1 MKRFYN
7 NTMNSLAF
15 KNALRVF
22 ALLCVLLGFSSS
34 AWGANKY
41 LVYNSQGGDDYRNN
55 TTIVSATATD
65 DKGPFVWNLT
75 VEPDKAYYLYFSTQ
89 NSTNGMYASTYTA
102 AVTAEGGVYDTGN
115 QDWSQKRTVYF
126 KSPKKDVTVT
136 ASFPGNN
143 SIVVT
148 ISVGAEN
155 PKCVLYFDNTVGWSE
170 VHAYHSIYWDDTSD
184 GYDAGAGANGKPYA
198 KMEPTGCGTIWKAV
212 FEEEI
217 SGHIA
222 FTSDNESHYDNF
234 YNTQD
239 GIFCSSS
246 NVNWTQAK
254 PLYKPSK
261 NSPQYKEGV
270 PYYFNGSWAAYND
283 ASTATQIVLDL
294 REFPSWYKE
303 STPMFKAVLYN
314 KNGDEVKT
322 LDLEACPYTEGIYV
336 SEENQDFST
345 CESVRIKRIN
355 SNNENDVW
363 NQTSKIPLSCDNN
376 CVEITGWTSGHLTK
390 YTGECSHLT
399 SVLLLSKEADVTSG
413 DNPTATL
420 YGYLKLT
427 DCPQDAIVEYGFY
440 YCASPGCIP
449 TANSVE
455 LPATGSGQEG
465 IDRGT
470 HFQATLNMQN
480 GVTYGYR
487 AYAKIDG
494 IVRLSNEIRYLGVS
508 ECKEQE
514 AGKGTIH
521 VTVDGAQYGTGW
533 ADNCNLVYGTLQLAL
548 DNLVSHPT
556 QEYIVNGNLQQP
568 IEITVYQLNDKGTY
582 TGKTKTV
589 SGGTGGGT
597 RILNVNVIENINK
610 DNKHSSYNANNK
622 LVIKAAEGHNP
633 RIQHLLIRSSRNIE
647 IDGLNITSNPKN
659 NGETEDTALEID
671 AGKCSDWAG
680 VKYEFE
686 AANITIKNSMIGSNG
701 FTGVHATGCSGIN
714 FENNIFNLI
723 VNVPADKNNE
733 EYKNIVGWGASVK
746 FFACKNIKFVRN
758 NFMGAHPTL
767 IWLQQSSNALFY
779 NNVFWNTNEFDGK
792 CVAVRLCNQWKHE
805 GNLANNIAF
814 FYNTFYLADNDA
826 NKQNYDFLQFDDNP
840 GAIEKSTIYFQYN
853 NCYSYDKDI
862 PGRASSSSSFG
873 NGHYCP
879 NNFWSKKA
887 DAKFDIKDCGDDT
900 KNINVSNYV
909 CETSASG
916 PASLIIKQPADQD
929 DAGLKVGDPLD
940 LTDIQTAVGTTIPFT
955 ANDLTDDRY
964 NDGIRTGQK
973 WTLGAYEQSASNAVE
988 TIYWIGAVD
997 KHWDNRNNWVRK
1009 DETGQARRL
1018 TCVDNLSRNLKIV
1031 IPQEN
1036 STKYPISTTGK
1047 YFYPE
1052 IPASFDAD
1060 EREKATVG
1068 LVSNNKGIP
1077 ANEQVSAGVGYNGD
1091 PERYADNI
1099 ELEYGAALKGVER
1112 LNSGK
1117 LYNSATTNLTVNRS
1131 EWTLVGMVVKPADG
1145 NGYRNVI
1152 SNDYFLNY
1160 EPLVYMHQAEI
1171 VQEGEYVS
1179 TKWGTSFKDLDKVVT
1194 PTTVYAIN
1202 LPDQY
1207 GKFYQPARKYYT
1219 GKGGGPNQP
1228 ENTGDGV
1235 KPKTFTPFTG
1245 RFVNDDALPNYTGL
1259 QPKQAVLLNNS
1270 YPCNID
1276 PLAIKSVGKVLCYDY
1291 EAGTFL
1297 TPDSKPKAIQPYI
1310 KPQHGFVFIPA
1321 EGKTNLQI
1329 QPEWLVDGN
1338 TISRS
1343 LEQELP
1349 VFSLKL
1355 RGIGT
1360 SAQTY
1365 SAAVVRYDE
1374 MLENTA
1380 ESELNTLKVIAAN
1393 QTTPGTMVANNIPE
1407 VYFNA
1412 YDKTFSRIC
1421 VNDKMQTIPVGVYLH
1436 KEMPVEFSRIYSNGI
1451 DQAVLVDVQTG
1462 KEINL
1467 MHRGYTTEK
1476 LPAGTTEGRFYL
1488 NIIPY
1493 DGYVHNPDDDDVTT
1507 GIVEAPEFVDI
1518 NIYQA
1523 NNNLIRIVTNN
1534 VNLQQVYVV
1543 DMVGRAIKYN
1553 VSGSS
1558 TELYLPNTT
1567 GVYILRVVGDKL
1579 TRTEKVI
1586 VK

>member
-7 NTMNSLAF
+7 NTINSLAL

-34 AWGANKY
+34 AWGAYY
-41 LVYNSQGGDDYRNN
+41 LQGDGWLGLSDAKTEMKASGSEYTYTFTSEHTDASGKWFKIYNGNTQLGYNSDNFTITLG
-55 TTIVSATATD
+55 TTYTCTNRYTEFKLPLESGTTYVIKITN
-65 DKGPFVWNLT
+65 DKKLT
-75 VEPDKAYYLYFSTQ
+75 VTKEVID
-89 NSTNGMYASTYTA
+89 YT
-102 AVTAEGGVYDTGN
+102 
-115 QDWSQKRTVYF
+115 KRT
-126 KSPKKDVTVT
+126 
-136 ASFPGNN
+136 
-143 SIVVT
+143 I
-148 ISVGAEN
+148 
-155 PKCVLYFDNTVGWSE
+155 YFDNIFGWSN
-170 VHAYHSIYWDDTSD
+170 VYAYINVYWDKDHDPSW
-184 GYDAGAGANGKPYA
+184 GAGANGQPCVE
-198 KMEPTGCGTIWKAV
+198 MEPTGCGNIFKAV
-212 FEEEI
+212 FDQDIPIGGE
-217 SGHIA
+217 SRIA
-222 FTSDNESHYDNF
+222 FTQYKQDNYDNF
-234 YNTQD
+234 YATEAVVRQD
-239 GIFCSSS
+239 Y
-246 NVNWTQAK
+246 TTAK
-254 PLYKPSK
+254 PLFTPYAK
-261 NSPQYKEGV
+261 NSPSQILETYHEAHYYNKGV
-270 PYYFNGSWAAYND
+270 WSVHND
-283 ASTATQIVLDL
+283 ASTATQFVLDL
-294 REFPSWYKE
+294 RDFTSWYKE
-303 STPMFKAVLYN
+303 STPVFKAVFYDKNYN
-314 KNGDEVKT
+314 EVKT
-322 LDLEACPYTEGIYV
+322 LALEACPYTEGIYV
-336 SEENQDFST
+336 TEEDQYFGD
-345 CESVRIKRIN
+345 CEFVKMKRIN
-355 SNNENDVW
+355 GSNLNHEW
-363 NQTSKIPLSCDNN
+363 NSTEFIPLSCDNN

-427 DCPQDAIVEYGFY
+427 DCPQNAIIEYGFY
-440 YCASPGCIP
+440 YCASSGCIP

-455 LPATGSGQEG
+455 LPATGSGQDG

-514 AGKGTIH
+514 AGKETIH

-556 QEYIVNGNLQQP
+556 QEYIVDGNLQQP

-597 RILNVNVIENINK
+597 RILNVNVIEDFNK
-610 DNKHSSYNANNK
+610 NNTLQSYNANNK

-680 VKYEFE
+680 VTYDF
-686 AANITIKNSMIGSNG
+686 ADANITIKNSMIGSNG

-723 VNVPADKNNE
+723 VNVPANKSDA
-733 EYKNIVGWGASVK
+733 EYSNIVGWGASAK

-767 IWLQQSSNALFY
+767 VWLQQSSNALFY

-792 CVAVRLCNQWKHE
+792 CVAVRLCNQWKHDN
-805 GNLANNIAF
+805 NLANNIAF

-826 NKQNYDFLQFDDNP
+826 NKQNYDFLKFDDSP
-840 GAIEKSTIYFQYN
+840 GAIKKSTIYFQYN

-862 PGRASSSSSFG
+862 PGKAPSSNSFED
-873 NGHYCP
+873 GHYCP
-879 NNFWSKKA
+879 NNFWSMKA
-887 DAKFDIKDCGDDT
+887 DANFDIKDCGDDT

-916 PASLIIKQPADQD
+916 PASLIIKQPADLN
-929 DAGLKVGDPLD
+929 DAGLKVGDPLE
-940 LTDIQTAVGTTIPFT
+940 LEYIQTAVGTTIPFT
-955 ANDLTDDRY
+955 EYDLTDDRY
-964 NDGIRTGQK
+964 NDGIRTGEK
-973 WTLGAYEQSASNAVE
+973 WTLGAYEQSASNDVK

-1009 DETGQARRL
+1009 DATGQARRL
-1018 TCVDNLSRNLKIV
+1018 TCVDNLSPELKIV

-1052 IPASFDAD
+1052 IPASFDAN

-1068 LVSNNKGIP
+1068 LVSKDQGIP
-1077 ANEQVSAGVGYNGD
+1077 ASEQVSAGVGYGD

-1112 LNSGK
+1112 LKPLNSTTL

-1145 NGYRNVI
+1145 NGGYRNVI

-1160 EPLVYMHQAEI
+1160 TPLVYMHQAEI
-1171 VQEGEYVS
+1171 VQEGDYVA

-1235 KPKTFTPFTG
+1235 KPKTFKPFTG
-1245 RFVNDDALPNYTGL
+1245 RFVNDDALPKYTGL
-1259 QPKQAVLLNNS
+1259 QAGQAVLLNNS

-1276 PLAIKSVGKVLCYDY
+1276 PLAITEDVGKVLCYDY

-1297 TPDSKPKAIQPYI
+1297 TPDSKPRVIQPYI

-1321 EGKTNLQI
+1321 DGVNELQI
-1329 QPEWLVDGN
+1329 KPEWLVDGN

-1343 LEQELP
+1343 TEQEKP

-1380 ESELNTLKVIAAN
+1380 ESELNSPKVIAAN
-1393 QTTPGTMVANNIPE
+1393 QVTPGTMAANNIPE

-1412 YDKTFSRIC
+1412 YNKTLSRIC

-1436 KEMPVEFSRIYSNGI
+1436 KDMPVEFSRIYSNGI
-1451 DQAVLVDVQTG
+1451 DQAVLVDVVTG

-1493 DGYVHNPDDDDVTT
+1493 DGSEYIPDDEVTT
-1507 GIVEAPEFVDI
+1507 DIMDIVETADI
-1518 NIYQA
+1518 NIYQSGD
-1523 NNNLIRIVTNN
+1523 NQIRVVTNN
-1534 VNLQQVYVV
+1534 VNLQQVYVI
-1543 DMVGRAIKYN
+1543 DMVGRTIQYN

-1558 TELYLPNTT
+1558 TEFRLPNTT
-1567 GVYILRVVGDKL
+1567 GVYIIRVVGDKL

>member
-1 MKRFYN
+1 MKKFYN
-7 NTMNSLAF
+7 NTINSLAL

-34 AWGANKY
+34 AWGAYYIEGDSYIVSQKTEMVTSGTEHTYTFTSEHTDASGKWFKIYNGNTQ
-41 LVYNSQGGDDYRNN
+41 LGYNSDNFTITLG
-55 TTIVSATATD
+55 TTYTCTNRYTEFKLPLESGATYVIKITN
-65 DKGPFVWNLT
+65 DKKLT
-75 VEPDKAYYLYFSTQ
+75 VTKEVID
-89 NSTNGMYASTYTA
+89 YT
-102 AVTAEGGVYDTGN
+102 
-115 QDWSQKRTVYF
+115 KRTVYF
-126 KSPKKDVTVT
+126 
-136 ASFPGNN
+136 
-143 SIVVT
+143 
-148 ISVGAEN
+148 
-155 PKCVLYFDNTVGWSE
+155 DNTLGWSN
-170 VHAYHSIYWDDTSD
+170 VYAYLDWYWDTYNDPSL
-184 GYDAGAGANGKPYA
+184 GAGANGQPCV
-198 KMEPTGCGTIWKAV
+198 KMEPTGCGNVLKAV
-212 FEEEI
+212 FDQDI
-217 SGHIA
+217 TTSKIA
-222 FTSDNESHYDNF
+222 FTADKQDNYSNF
-234 YNTQD
+234 YATEAVIRDDFNK
-239 GIFCSSS
+239 S
-246 NVNWTQAK
+246 K
-254 PLYKPSK
+254 PLFTPYAK
-261 NSPQYKEGV
+261 NSASQVLENYNSTK
-270 PYYFNGSWAAYND
+270 YYNKGIWSTHND

-294 REFPSWYKE
+294 RDFPSWYKE
-303 STPMFKAVLYN
+303 STPIFKAVLYN
-314 KNGDEVKT
+314 EDGDEVKT

-355 SNNENDVW
+355 SNNESDVW
-363 NQTSKIPLSCDNN
+363 NQTAKIPLSCDNN

-399 SVLLLSKEADVTSG
+399 SVLLLSKEAVVTSG

-455 LPATGSGQEG
+455 LPATGSGQDR

-470 HFQATLNMQN
+470 NFEATLNMQN

-508 ECKEQE
+508 ECQEQE
-514 AGKGTIH
+514 AGQETIH
-521 VTVDGAQYGTGW
+521 VIVDGAQYGTGW

-548 DNLVSHPT
+548 DNLESHPKG
-556 QEYIVNGNLQQP
+556 YIVDGNLQQP

-597 RILNVNVIENINK
+597 RSLNVNVIEDINK
-610 DNKHSSYNANNK
+610 NNTLSSYNANNK

-671 AGKCSDWAG
+671 AGDCSDWVN
-680 VKYEFE
+680 VKYKF
-686 AANITIKNSMIGSNG
+686 ADANITIKNSMIGSNG

-723 VNVPADKNNE
+723 VNVPADKSDA
-733 EYKNIVGWGASVK
+733 EYSNIVGWGASAK

-779 NNVFWNTNEFDGK
+779 NNVFWNTNEFDGE
-792 CVAVRLCNQWKHE
+792 CVAVRLCNQWKHT
-805 GNLANNIAF
+805 GNLTENIAF

-826 NKQNYDFLQFDDNP
+826 NEQKYDFLRFKDDA
-840 GAIEKSTIYFQYN
+840 GALTESTIYFQYN
-853 NCYSYDKDI
+853 NCYSYDIDI
-862 PGRASSSSSFG
+862 PGKASSGNSFV

-879 NNFWSKKA
+879 NNYWSKKA

-916 PASLIIKQPADQD
+916 PASLIIKQPADLN
-929 DAGLKVGDPLD
+929 DAGLKVGDPLE
-940 LTDIQTAVGTTIPFT
+940 LEYIQTAVGTTIPFT
-955 ANDLTDDRY
+955 EYDLTDDRY
-964 NDGIRTGQK
+964 NDGIRTGEK

-988 TIYWIGAVD
+988 TIYWVGAVD
-997 KHWDNRNNWVRK
+997 SHWDNRNNWVRK
-1009 DETGQARRL
+1009 DDTGQARRL
-1018 TCVDNLSRNLKIV
+1018 TCVDNLSTDLKIV

-1036 STKYPISTTGK
+1036 STQYPISTTGK

-1052 IPASFDAD
+1052 IPVSFDAAA
-1060 EREKATVG
+1060 RQNATIG
-1068 LVSNNKGIP
+1068 LVNETTGIP
-1077 ANEQVSAGVGYNGD
+1077 ANEQVSAGVGYPGT
-1091 PERYADNI
+1091 PAKYADNI

-1112 LNSGK
+1112 LNSGE

-1145 NGYRNVI
+1145 NGSYRNVI

-1160 EPLVYMHQAEI
+1160 EPLVYMHKAEI
-1171 VQEGEYVS
+1171 VQEGDYVS
-1179 TKWGTSFKDLDKVVT
+1179 TKWGTSFKDLDKEVT

-1207 GKFYQPARKYYT
+1207 GKFYQPARKYYA
-1219 GKGGGPNQP
+1219 GKGGGPIQS
-1228 ENTGDGV
+1228 EKTGDGV
-1235 KPKTFTPFTG
+1235 KPKTFKPFTG
-1245 RFVNDDALPNYTGL
+1245 RFVNDNALPEYEGL
-1259 QPKQAVLLNNS
+1259 QPGQAVLLNNS
-1270 YPCNID
+1270 YPYNID
-1276 PLAIKSVGKVLCYDY
+1276 PLAIETVGKVLCYDY

-1297 TPDSKPKAIQPYI
+1297 TPDSKPRAIQPYI

-1321 EGKTNLQI
+1321 EGVTELQI
-1329 QPEWLVDGN
+1329 QPGWLVDGN

-1451 DQAVLVDVQTG
+1451 DQAVLVDVLTG

-1493 DGYVHNPDDDDVTT
+1493 NGYVQDPEDDNVTT

-1567 GVYILRVVGDKL
+1567 GVYIVRVVGDKL